1 MCHNICLF
9 ASLSLPPEW
18 HGTDIR
24 SHCDAKRV
32 RGSFFFFF
40 SSCYQITSLKKK
52 KKKCILFIWITVN
65 SLANICQ
72 AQSLSSPHLFMFTK
86 PKPLATANTQRSASH
101 QHRYAQEH
109 FHANEQKYSNSYR
122 TCGLLTHT
130 RSHPGVSFHSCLHY
144 HVLLMQTEHFFMHLC
159 IRPVRH
165 VRSDC
170 TQGNFGNVTVS
181 L

>member
-1 MCHNICLF
+1 MCLNICLF
-9 ASLSLPPEW
+9 ASLSLPPER

-32 RGSFFFFF
+32 CGSFFPSYF
-40 SSCYQITSLKKK
+40 QITSLKKRNAYFSFE
-52 KKKCILFIWITVN
+52 LN

-72 AQSLSSPHLFMFTK
+72 AQTLSNPHLFMFTK

-130 RSHPGVSFHSCLHY
+130 LSHPGVSFHSCLHY
-144 HVLLMQTEHFFMHLC
+144 HVLLMQTEHLFMHLC

-165 VRSDC
+165 LRCDC
-170 TQGNFGNVTVS
+170 TQGKFGNVTV
-181 L
+181 